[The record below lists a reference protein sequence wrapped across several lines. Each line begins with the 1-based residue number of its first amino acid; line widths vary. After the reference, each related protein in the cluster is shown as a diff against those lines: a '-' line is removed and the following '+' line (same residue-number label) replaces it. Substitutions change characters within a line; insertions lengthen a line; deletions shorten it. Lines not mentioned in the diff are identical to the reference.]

1 MMKKKLI
8 LGAIALALLTGGF
21 ASWSGYRTLDA
32 DGTTPYSMGGPFGTL
47 DTHANTPEGMSIGG
61 EQMPAVARK

>member
-1 MMKKKLI
+1 MKKKLI

-21 ASWSGYRTLDA
+21 ASWSGIRTLDVG
-32 DGTTPYSMGGPFGTL
+32 GTTPYSIGGKFEAL
-47 DTHANTPEGMSIGG
+47 ETHANTPDGMSIGG